1 MHLRINKK
9 ILIYIFLFL
18 IFTTFNNKNLNYKN
32 FLKIDKIVVEGLDEN
47 SNFELQNN
55 LLLLEVND
63 LFFLDKS
70 EISEIIN
77 SNNLVE
83 KYYVFK
89 KYPSTLNIKIDKTK
103 ILAQLKKNGNSFF
116 LGSNNRFIK
125 KKDINYEVPFIF
137 GDFETRNF
145 FELKKAI
152 DDSNFDYKEIN
163 KLFSF
168 KSGRWDIETNNGLI
182 IKLPKDK
189 IKKSLSLVDS
199 IINEYKDYKIFKI
212 DLRQNNQVIIN
223 G

>member
-1 MHLRINKK
+1 MV
-9 ILIYIFLFL
+9 
-18 IFTTFNNKNLNYKN
+18 
-32 FLKIDKIVVEGLDEN
+32 IV
-47 SNFELQNN
+47 
-55 LLLLEVND
+55 
-63 LFFLDKS
+63 
-70 EISEIIN
+70 
-77 SNNLVE
+77 
-83 KYYVFK
+83 
-89 KYPSTLNIKIDKTK
+89 
-103 ILAQLKKNGNSFF
+103 FF
-116 LGSNNRFIK
+116 LGSNNRLIK
-125 KKDINYEVPFIF
+125 KRDVTYEVPFIF
-137 GDFETRNF
+137 GDFENRNF

-152 DDSNFDYKEIN
+152 DESNFDYKEIS